1 MKTHFSKLGFVLAV
15 AGGAV
20 GLGNA
25 WKFPTLTAQN
35 GGFAF
40 VLLYLFFTLSIG
52 LSIFLA
58 ELAMGRLSR
67 SDLASAYES
76 LAIRGKKQW
85 KFAGIFM
92 LGGIFVLSFYLM
104 IMGWVLK
111 YTIFSLFYLPKSLEE
126 AGTNFNLLISQE
138 LSLSV
143 FFYLISFFLTLFVVS
158 KGIIKGIERLNLI
171 IMPSLFLMLL
181 SMLIFCLFF
190 EKGFGEAFSYLFSPN
205 LAHFKLTSVLEAL
218 GLSLFTLCLGIGCI
232 VTYSAALDKKT
243 NFIKSSLFVV
253 FINII
258 ISLMMGLIVF
268 TFIFEFDA
276 NPATQGAGLVFV
288 ALTSLFTHFGIFGNF
303 LASYFFL
310 ALFFAGITSAVS
322 MIEPLVFYFIN
333 HLKISRK
340 KALFYLGS
348 LVLVLGM
355 LCILSLN
362 ADFARS
368 LSFFHLSFFEL
379 LDKLASNILLPLGAL
394 ASAIFVGFFVKKQ
407 SLYKLF
413 SKFMSK
419 RIFELWYF
427 CLRFIAP
434 LMIVVVMFYL
444 FA

>member
-25 WKFPTLTAQN
+25 WKFPTLSAQN

-40 VLLYLFFTLSIG
+40 VLLYLFFTLSLG
-52 LSIFLA
+52 LSVFLA
-58 ELAMGRLSR
+58 ELAMGRLSK
-67 SDLASAYES
+67 SDLASAYKN
-76 LAIRGKKQW
+76 LALKGGRYW
-85 KFAGIFM
+85 KFGGIFM
-92 LGGIFVLSFYLM
+92 LGGIFVLSFYLL

-111 YTIFSLFYLPKSLEE
+111 YTLFSLFYLPKSIEV
-126 AGTNFNLLISQE
+126 AGENFNSLITNE
-138 LSLSV
+138 LSLSLL
-143 FFYLISFFLTLFVVS
+143 FYLISFFLTLFVVS

-181 SMLIFCLFF
+181 SMLVFCFFF
-190 EKGFGEAFSYLFSPN
+190 EKGITQAFSYLFSPN
-205 LAHFKLTSVLEAL
+205 LKDFKLSFVLEAL

-232 VTYSAALDKKT
+232 VTYSASLDKKT

-276 NPATQGAGLVFV
+276 NPATQGASLVFV
-288 ALTSLFTHFGIFGNF
+288 ALTSLFTHFGVFGNF

-322 MIEPLVFYFIN
+322 MIEPLVFYLTN
-333 HLKISRK
+333 HFSISRK

-348 LVLVLGM
+348 LVLLLG
-355 LCILSLN
+355 LCSVLSLN
-362 ADFARS
+362 VNFGFRVLN
-368 LSFFHLSFFEL
+368 LSFFDF
-379 LDKLASNILLPLGAL
+379 LDKLSSNFLLPLGVF
-394 ASAIFVGFFVKKQ
+394 ASAIFVGFFMDKRRI
-407 SLYKLF
+407 YKLF

-419 RIFELWYF
+419 KIFKFWYF
-427 CLRFIAP
+427 FLRFISP
-434 LMIVVVMFYL
+434 LMIMAVMFYQI
-444 FA
+444 FG